1 MADTSWPER
10 PNILSISFEDCTPWF
25 GCYGHPV
32 RTPNVDRLAAEG
44 AMWPNAFTPAPV
56 CSPTRS
62 AVMTGM
68 HPVSL
73 GTHHM
78 RTITYRD
85 QGLDGYEAVIP
96 HYVRCYPEYLR
107 AAGYWCC
114 NDGKHDYQFAAPVT
128 VWDQTS
134 NPWFEDG
141 TAHWRN
147 RPDPDQPFLAQFNL
161 GDSHESQSWENSK
174 FDDAHLADHG
184 IDPADV
190 IVPPYFP
197 DTPKVRRSIARVY
210 ASIEHNDRIVG
221 RLLDELEEDGLTDS
235 TAVFIWTDH
244 GPLPRGK
251 RWPYDSGIHS
261 PMIVRWPGVLD
272 PGTVRDEL
280 LSVMDLGPTFLS
292 MCGVTVP
299 PHLHGKPFLG
309 AAAGDEVGHD
319 YVFAARDR
327 FDQHYDMV
335 RASRDTRWK
344 YIRHSLPNQPYV
356 GWVSYRN
363 HHPIMEELWRLHV
376 ADELDDT
383 QAAFMAST
391 RPIEE
396 LYDTEA
402 DPHEIHNV
410 ADDPANREVLDRHR
424 AAVDAWQTE
433 VGDLGFVTENVM
445 IDMMWPGRVQ
455 PDTNPPQFVVYSETE
470 TGRKASNDG
479 GTFPGPVL
487 LQLHCDTQGASIG
500 WTTESSPADRG
511 HESDGGETDDETAPR
526 WMVYHEPLRL
536 EPGATVTVRA
546 LAHRIGYAPSDEIAA
561 TFTIT

>member
-1 MADTSWPER
+1 MNRTLPER

-32 RTPNVDRLAAEG
+32 RTPNLDRLAAEG
-44 AMWPNAFTPAPV
+44 TRWPNAFTPAPV

-78 RTITYRD
+78 RTMTYRD
-85 QGLDGYEAVIP
+85 QGMAGGYEAVIP

-114 NDGKHDYQFAAPVT
+114 NDGKHDYQFTAPVT
-128 VWDQTS
+128 VWDETS

-147 RPDPDQPFLAQFNL
+147 RPDPAMPFLAQFNL
-161 GDSHESQSWENSK
+161 GATHESQSWDDSQ
-174 FDDAHLADHG
+174 FDDAHLAEHG
-184 IDPADV
+184 IDPATV

-197 DTPKVRRSIARVY
+197 DTAKVRRSIARVY
-210 ASIEHNDRIVG
+210 AAIEHNDRIVG
-221 RLLDELEEDGLTDS
+221 ELLDQLADDGLTDS
-235 TAVFIWTDH
+235 TAVFVWTDH

-261 PMIVRWPGVLD
+261 PMIVRWPGVLE
-272 PGTVRDEL
+272 PGTVGNEL

-292 MCGVTVP
+292 MAGVTVP

-309 AAAGDEVGHD
+309 AAAADGGGHD

-344 YIRHSLPNQPYV
+344 YIRHSFPNDPYA
-356 GWVSYRN
+356 GWVSFRN
-363 HHPIMEELWRLHV
+363 HHPIMEELWRLHL
-376 ADELDDT
+376 AGELDDV
-383 QAAFMAST
+383 QSRFMAAT
-391 RPIEE
+391 RPVEE

-402 DPHEIHNV
+402 DPHEVHDL
-410 ADDPANREVLDRHR
+410 AGDPAHREVLERHR
-424 AAVDAWQTE
+424 AALDAWQRE

-455 PDTNPPQFVVYSETE
+455 PTTTAPEFIVYSETE
-470 TGRKASNDG
+470 AGHHASPEG
-479 GTFPGPVL
+479 GTFAGPVL
-487 LQLHCDTQGASIG
+487 VQLHCDTQGASIG
-500 WTTESSPADRG
+500 WTDD
-511 HESDGGETDDETAPR
+511 DGDEPR
-526 WMVYHEPLRL
+526 WLVYHEPIRL
-536 EPGATVTVRA
+536 EPGATVTLRA
-546 LAHRIGYAPSDEIAA
+546 LAHRIGYAPSDGVAA
-561 TFTIT
+561 TFTVT

>member
-1 MADTSWPER
+1 MAEPVTEWPER

-68 HPVSL
+68 YPVSI

-85 QGLDGYEAVIP
+85 QGMSGYEAVVP

-114 NDGKHDYQFAAPVT
+114 NDGKHDYQFTAPVT

-147 RPDPDQPFLAQFNL
+147 RPDPTMPFLAQFNL
-161 GDSHESQSWENSK
+161 GASHESQSWEDSQ
-174 FDDAHLADHG
+174 FDDAHLEQHG
-184 IDPADV
+184 IDPDAV

-197 DTPKVRRSIARVY
+197 DTPKVRRAIARVY

-221 RLLDELEEDGLTDS
+221 ELLDQLEEDGLTDS
-235 TAVFIWTDH
+235 TAVVIWTDH

-261 PMIVRWPGVLD
+261 PMIARWPGVIES
-272 PGTVRDEL
+272 GTVEDRL
-280 LSVMDLGPTFLS
+280 VSVMDLGPTFLS
-292 MCGVTVP
+292 MAGVTVP
-299 PHLHGKPFLG
+299 RHMHGKPFLG
-309 AAAGDEVGHD
+309 PATGEGHD
-319 YVFAARDR
+319 YVFATRDR

-344 YIRHSLPNQPYV
+344 YIRHWMPNHPYQ

-376 ADELDDT
+376 AGELDEV
-383 QAAFMAST
+383 QARFFTST
-391 RPIEE
+391 RPEEE

-402 DPHEIHNV
+402 DPHEIVNL
-410 ADDPANREVLDRHR
+410 ADDPAHREVLERHR
-424 AAVDAWQTE
+424 ARVEAWQTE
-433 VGDLGFVTENVM
+433 VGDLGLVTENVM

-455 PDTNPPQFVVYSETE
+455 PSTNPAKFVVYSETE
-470 TGRKASNDG
+470 PGRFDSEDG
-479 GTFPGPVL
+479 GEFVGPVL

-500 WTTESSPADRG
+500 WTTEPSR
-511 HESDGGETDDETAPR
+511 DDEDENPSR
-526 WMVYHEPLRL
+526 WLVYHEPIRL
-536 EPGATVTVRA
+536 EPGRTVTVRA
-546 LAHRIGYAPSDEIAA
+546 LTHRIGYKPSDEVAA

>member
-1 MADTSWPER
+1 MPDDHTEWPSR
-10 PNILSISFEDCTPWF
+10 PNILSISFEDCSPWF

-32 RTPNVDRLAAEG
+32 DTPNVDRLAAEG

-68 HPVSL
+68 YPVSI

-85 QGLDGYEAVIP
+85 QGMGGYEAVIP

-107 AAGYWCC
+107 SAGYWCT
-114 NDGKHDYQFAAPVT
+114 NDGKHDYQFNAPVT
-128 VWDQTS
+128 VWDETS
-134 NPWFEDG
+134 NVWHEDG

-161 GDSHESQSWENSK
+161 GATHESQSWEGSQ
-174 FDDAHLADHG
+174 FDDND
-184 IDPADV
+184 IDPDRV

-197 DTPKVRRSIARVY
+197 DTPKVRAALCRVY

-221 RLLDELEEDGLTDS
+221 ELLDQLEEDGLADS

-261 PMIVRWPGVLD
+261 PMIARWPGVLE
-272 PGTVRDEL
+272 PGTVEDRL
-280 LSVMDLGPTFLS
+280 VSVMDIGPTFLS
-292 MCGVTVP
+292 MAGVTVP
-299 PHLHGKPFLG
+299 DYMHGKAFLG
-309 AAAGDEVGHD
+309 AAAGEGHD
-319 YVFAARDR
+319 YVFATRDR

-344 YIRHSLPNQPYV
+344 YIRHWMPNHPYQ
-356 GWVSYRN
+356 GWVSFRN

-376 ADELDDT
+376 AGELDEA
-383 QAAFMAST
+383 QARFFAST
-391 RPIEE
+391 RPQEE

-402 DPHEIHNV
+402 DPHEINNL
-410 ADDPANREVLDRHR
+410 ADDPAHRAELERHR
-424 AAVDAWQTE
+424 ARLAEWQDE

-445 IDMMWPGRVQ
+445 IDQMWQGRVQ
-455 PDTNPPQFVVYSETE
+455 PTTDAAKFVIYGETE
-470 TGRKASNDG
+470 PGRDDSPEG
-479 GTFPGPVL
+479 GEFAGPVL

-500 WTTESSPADRG
+500 WTTETTG
-511 HESDGGETDDETAPR
+511 DGEEPR
-526 WMVYHEPLRL
+526 WLVYHEPIRL
-536 EPGATVTVRA
+536 EPGTTVTVRVV
-546 LAHRIGYAPSDEIAA
+546 AHRIGYKPSDEVAA